1 MDRPGCEK
9 EGGQG
14 SEVTDGSG
22 LLEWGVGVMSMG
34 VSGLRSWRSLMV
46 VSKLSSFCSTVVDAS
61 FFPMETTFSSMT
73 WFSKPMFWMLS
84 LMTRLFLC
92 INSNSFELVF
102 EIVLMA

>member
-34 VSGLRSWRSLMV
+34 VSELRGWRLLTV
-46 VSKLSSFCSTVVDAS
+46 FSKLSSFCSTVVETS
-61 FFPMETTFSSMT
+61 FSSMETSFSSMT
-73 WFSKPMFWMLS
+73 WLLARMFLILLLVAVLVW
-84 LMTRLFLC
+84 C
-92 INSNSFELVF
+92 ICSNSFV
-102 EIVLMA
+102 